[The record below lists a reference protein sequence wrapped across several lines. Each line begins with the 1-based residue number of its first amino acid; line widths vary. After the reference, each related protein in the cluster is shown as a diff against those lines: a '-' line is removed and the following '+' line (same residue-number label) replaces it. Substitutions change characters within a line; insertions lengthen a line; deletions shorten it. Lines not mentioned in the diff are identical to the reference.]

1 MNDYRFASPNVVS
14 ISSVCD
20 AELAESIH
28 KSDYIRNETL
38 RRCMAIASYRFK
50 SLAWK
55 NRYYDLIRSKVIAE
69 LG

>member
-1 MNDYRFASPNVVS
+1 MKNYRFASSNVVS
-14 ISSVCD
+14 ISSVCN
-20 AELAESIH
+20 AELAETIH

-50 SLAWK
+50 SLTWK